1 MEFRTDKQTAIT
13 LIIHKAISL
22 EDGFYVIT
30 FRVTATAKNYVRSN
44 VWANTETLC
53 WTKRVDDNYNICGNV
68 TNHKFID
75 SYWACYKFSTR
86 SYTNSALYIYTTI

>member
-44 VWANTETLC
+44 VWANT
-53 WTKRVDDNYNICGNV
+53 KRCAGRRESMIIITSV
-68 TNHKFID
+68 
-75 SYWACYKFSTR
+75 AM
-86 SYTNSALYIYTTI
+86 